1 MDSKYLFFNIIMD
14 SFVFFA
20 KNFRVLFK
28 TMFPSVFLQLLG
40 SVLAI
45 APGYYITQVLGLRD
59 DALLPYI
66 PYILLSLTVGTIVVC
81 AGVYKYIM
89 LMPCYCLACD
99 DYDKNLGFNYE
110 IYKNK
115 LAKRKA
121 QYIKTLLWTALP
133 GVIIFTSH
141 FLLNIVC
148 LLSITAI
155 AMTVIQ
161 ILILVYIL
169 IYVIYSVKISLV
181 SQVFVFEPDK
191 SPREAFGASLKYMR
205 GKNAFFAFGL
215 LVALCIISSLGFKA
229 LAYLAAIICGL
240 LNAPVYAV
248 GPIDFILGIATLLL
262 LPLYMYAFTMM
273 YKRITKV

>member
-1 MDSKYLFFNIIMD
+1 MD

-155 AMTVIQ
+155 AVIQ
-161 ILILVYIL
+161 ILIFVYIL